1 MTDTNR
7 VAFKAATKRVQDICD
22 RATAEGRGLTATEQV
37 TVDAN
42 LSEAEGLN
50 LRAQAD
56 TARAK
61 FSAVL
66 APRADDK
73 SIGNWVEERI
83 LNNVTQAG
91 FAPYAW
97 RPSVVAALTGTSVA
111 QAAGFAVEYLADGLG
126 DRLYIPAITQNP
138 SATLTYGTASALG
151 TATASDPTIVA
162 GAVQTD
168 RVQALSLADNT
179 ILADAPPRYFNDLGN
194 ALVTS
199 VSEKIDAVIFAGGS
213 YTTAIGSV
221 SGIGTV
227 SMGTNGATIA
237 STGVDPFITAYGT
250 AVQAGARPSVWVMN
264 AAAYTSLLKVKS
276 LTSGSNTPLLFSNA
290 LSSVAGA
297 VPYTLMGLP
306 ILVTS
311 GTATIGNAETAG
323 TATACTSAYL
333 LDSSK
338 IRLLYRTESTGGE
351 PITLTADRSR
361 YFVENQ
367 TAILATARVGL
378 RVTQP
383 AAVTRITGIIA

>member
-1 MTDTNR
+1 
-7 VAFKAATKRVQDICD
+7 V
-22 RATAEGRGLTATEQV
+22 
-37 TVDAN
+37 
-42 LSEAEGLN
+42 
-50 LRAQAD
+50 
-56 TARAK
+56 
-61 FSAVL
+61 
-66 APRADDK
+66 
-73 SIGNWVEERI
+73 
-83 LNNVTQAG
+83 
-91 FAPYAW
+91 
-97 RPSVVAALTGTSVA
+97 
-111 QAAGFAVEYLADGLG
+111 VEYLADGLG

-138 SATLTYGTASALG
+138 SATLTYGTATALG
-151 TATASDPTIVA
+151 TATASDPTITA

-227 SMGTNGATIA
+227 SMGANGATIA

-276 LTSGSNTPLLFSNA
+276 LVSGSNTPLLFSNA

-311 GTATIGNAETAG
+311 GTATIGNGETAG
-323 TATACTSAYL
+323 TATNTTSAYL

-338 IRLLYRTESTGGE
+338 ISLLYRTESTGGE